1 MTVKQLVPGVWSV
14 PFGMVNAFLLQGD
27 DGLTAIDTG
36 VAGSAGKILQAVQEL
51 GKQPGDVRHIL
62 ITHLHADHTG
72 GLAELKRET
81 GAQVYMHQAD
91 AALVRAG
98 QAWRP
103 VSPAPG
109 LINSLIYRLLVE
121 RAAPATIEAVEV
133 EHEFSRRETLPC
145 AGGIQAIHTPGH
157 TAGHTVFF
165 WPQQGGVL
173 FLGDALVHFFGV
185 GNPPIFEEIADG
197 KRSLATI
204 IVMEFE
210 VACFG
215 HGRAIVGG
223 AIKRLRESL

>member
-1 MTVKQLVPGVWSV
+1 MTIKRIVAGVWRV
-14 PFGMVNAFLLQGD
+14 PLGMVNAFLVQGD
-27 DGLTAIDTG
+27 DGLTVIDAG
-36 VAGSAGKILQAVQEL
+36 VAGSAGKILQAVGEL

-103 VSPAPG
+103 ARPTPG
-109 LINSLIYRLLVE
+109 WINALTYRLLIE

-133 EHEFSRRETLPC
+133 EHELSGGETLPC

-173 FLGDALVHFFGV
+173 FLGDALTHMFGI
-185 GNPPIFEEIADG
+185 GNPPIFEEMADG

-204 IVMEFE
+204 IVMDFE

-215 HGRAIVGG
+215 HGSPIVGG